1 MRTVAVVGGAY
12 GDEGKGLMV
21 DYLCY
26 NMGKGGAVVR
36 YQGGAQSGHT
46 VVTPEGNRHV
56 FSHIGSGSML
66 GLQTILGKDF
76 VCNPDLFLT
85 EWAEL
90 EDKPPT
96 PLIELESQIS
106 TPYDVILNQ
115 ELERSRGSDRHGSVG
130 VGFGETIERVEV
142 GSISFAYRDL
152 YGPPSFVIERLE
164 DIREYFLNR
173 MESLGLDPTKW
184 SNPAMITKISTQMN
198 LFTTLTSPFN
208 PDRMNYDY
216 LIFEGGQGLK
226 LDMVYGDFPH
236 VTRSRTGLYN
246 AKSFCSRHNLS
257 LDEVIY
263 VTRAYT
269 TRHGAGPLKNEYKY
283 GEMDHVADE
292 TNKDSEFQGKLRFAP
307 LNWGEFK
314 RLVSIDSCQFDGKVK
329 LAMTCMDHLRDEVG
343 IDYSDGWNISS
354 QPIPIRM
361 SVERF
366 NEFVE
371 DNMDYLSDGPT
382 RNDVCGT

>member
-1 MRTVAVVGGAY
+1 MKTVAVVGGMY

-21 DYLCY
+21 DYLCD

-85 EWAEL
+85 EWVEL

-96 PLIELESQIS
+96 PLIEWESQIS

-115 ELERSRGSDRHGSVG
+115 ELERSRGSARHGSVG

-142 GSISFAYRDL
+142 GGISFTYKDL
-152 YGPPSFVIERLE
+152 HMRNAFIVDTLMK
-164 DIREYFLNR
+164 IRMYFLNR
-173 MESLGLDPTKW
+173 MELLGLDSSPWTNEKMV
-184 SNPAMITKISTQMN
+184 SKIINQLQ
-198 LFTTLTSPFN
+198 LFTTLTKPLYEYN
-208 PDRMNYDY
+208 MVYDY
-216 LIFEGGQGLK
+216 IIFEGGQGLK
-226 LDMVYGDFPH
+226 LDMLYGDFPY

-269 TRHGAGPLKNEYKY
+269 TRHGAGPLKNEYKH
-283 GEMDHVADE
+283 GEMDHVADD
-292 TNKDSEFQGKLRFAP
+292 TNKDSEFQGSLRFAP
-307 LNWGEFK
+307 LLWGEFE
-314 RLVSIDSCQFDGKVK
+314 RMAMIDSDQFDGKVK
-329 LAMTCMDHLRDEVG
+329 IAMTCMDHLMSEVD
-343 IDYSDGWNISS
+343 IDYSNSWNISS
-354 QPIPIRM
+354 QPIPVRM
-361 SVERF
+361 KRERF
-366 NEFVE
+366 IDFVDNET
-371 DNMDYLSDGPT
+371 DYWSYGPT
-382 RNDVCGT
+382 RNDVFDT